1 MMETFAD
8 MVYDTLCGNLEG
20 RYAVPGVEVV
30 FTPESKCLQ
39 LYEQL
44 DEVRDRLRI
53 RMGLSE
59 EDEDVEHI
67 IQILESVQ
75 RILSLK
81 MFYYGQEFR

>member
-1 MMETFAD
+1 MTETFAD

-20 RYAVPGVEVV
+20 TYAVPGVEVA
-30 FTPESKCLQ
+30 FAPESQCLQ

-44 DEVRDRLRI
+44 GEVRDRLRV
-53 RMGLSE
+53 RMGLPE
-59 EDEDVEHI
+59 EDGDVERI

-81 MFYYGQEFR
+81 MFYYGQRFR